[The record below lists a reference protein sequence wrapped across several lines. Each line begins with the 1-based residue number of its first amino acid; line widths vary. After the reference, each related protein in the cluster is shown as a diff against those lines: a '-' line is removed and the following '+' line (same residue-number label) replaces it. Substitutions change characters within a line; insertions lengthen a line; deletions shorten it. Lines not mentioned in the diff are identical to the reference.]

1 MNHLEVSLIHNYINY
16 MTINKTTTSSSNGAY
31 TKEWADS
38 FFASAFDYEKK
49 KTFFTKIKWRQ

>member
-1 MNHLEVSLIHNYINY
+1 